1 MAINLDIRATVKGLN
16 NLLKVEKTMQ
26 KLSNTATSGF
36 ARATAQVRKMNGVLD
51 QNNKFLSRSAD
62 RVGFMAFQFTF
73 LEGIA
78 SRVLGM
84 IKRTFS
90 EIITEGADGIE
101 GMTRAVAQSG
111 IDFSGQTQD
120 SADAVK
126 LLNDALLD
134 LGGGKTIFNIQEVSE
149 AMREI
154 GKATDLTGTEME
166 KSNKLIGVTQQ
177 VLRLMT
183 IEEVQSDEAAKSLI
197 KTMNNFGLS
206 LNEAA
211 RVTDVLINVNQS
223 SAITLDELTRSFG
236 FASSQAVEFGLSVEE
251 TGALLGVLGNR
262 LGQGAGAA
270 GRNFR
275 QLLVGLKNNALNTSE
290 ALDFMGISILDNNQ
304 NIKPFIQYLDEVR
317 VAMDEAGQ
325 SSDAF
330 KIFLQKQMGL
340 EVRAAD
346 ALAKLTQA
354 TKEEIEAAVEAAK
367 SGDSKGLERLFGST
381 PQANIKKMNN
391 ALGALKVLF
400 VGGLAPA
407 IAQVA
412 EAINE
417 LVRDSG
423 LQEMAVQL
431 GQMLGDEVI
440 YNVKIL
446 ADEIKKLTKFFRE
459 NEWVLWTLIKGFT
472 IFIGLMIALLIIAS
486 VGKVVAAFTSLLLK
500 LSLVMGPGG
509 AAASSSAFT
518 AGLRAMVVPMLAII
532 AVFAG
537 IIIAA
542 LAFKNLIETLTDDIP
557 NDMQEMEIAT
567 SASLVAIGVAMAALI
582 GGPPAF
588 AAALVALAAV
598 AVVAWA
604 DQIGAIEDFEDAWD
618 KVWEKVEG
626 EDLSGLDTLLVTY
639 IAWTAGMNAA
649 TDTMGQNIGQNLA
662 ASIQKM
668 QDDFDNTDFAALW
681 AAFEAGNI
689 TEAFRIGGVIATN
702 ISDGL
707 SGVLSGFL
715 GLKTSE
721 ALEGLPT
728 SVVSEA
734 ELAGYKVGE
743 MLRDGFINGLTNNIQ
758 ELLYSAI
765 ERAMPELGPVITGL
779 LRGIGKGVEKQN
791 FLQGMKESGAD
802 IKPRDPNA
810 KEPIKI
816 GSDWFLPSEWAGS
829 SGGGEIVPN
838 NSTEQLT
845 HGNPF
850 ANIIEWTDET
860 LTDAEPMKKS
870 IIILGEETFPMMQES
885 FTTATTD
892 MDNLTVSSTLLKEG
906 TDLQSLASSGLSKAT
921 ITNTFATK
929 ILTAKEELLHD
940 VLNEATLQLAL
951 ETNQIVRL
959 QISTNNAALALQKM
973 AVEGTEA
980 ARRISTLRVSKSG
993 KFSMSGRQTTT
1004 TFSEI
1009 GSLQAEFGKIIAT
1022 EIGKAINIA
1031 DLKAAQAATVDVG
1044 GINITIE
1051 GNADEEVIDK
1061 LVAEFQEKLNKEI
1074 GNKNTVLVGRN

>member
-1 MAINLDIRATVKGLN
+1 MAINLDIIATVKGLQ
-16 NLLKVEKTMQ
+16 NLQKVEKTMQ
-26 KLSNTATSGF
+26 RLSKDAKRGF
-36 ARATAQVRKMNGVLD
+36 AGATAQIRKMNGSLAE
-51 QNNKFLSRSAD
+51 NNKFLSRSAD

-78 SRVLGM
+78 QRVLGN
-84 IKRTFS
+84 IKRFMQ
-90 EIITEGADGIE
+90 EVITEGAEGIE

-111 IDFSGQTQD
+111 IDFSGQTED
-120 SADAVK
+120 SAEAVK
-126 LLNDALLD
+126 FLNDALLD

-154 GKATDLTGTEME
+154 GKATDLTGTEMQ
-166 KSNKLIGVTQQ
+166 KSNKLIGVTKQ

-183 IEEVQSDEAAKSLI
+183 IEQVQSDEAAKSLI

-290 ALDFMGISILDNNQ
+290 ALDFMGVSILDNNK
-304 NIKPFIQYLDEVR
+304 NIKPFIQFLDEVR
-317 VAMDEAGQ
+317 GAMDEAGQ

-367 SGDSKGLERLFGST
+367 TGDSAALEKLFGST

-391 ALGALKVLF
+391 AIGTLKVLF

-407 IAQVA
+407 ITQVT
-412 EAINE
+412 EVVNE
-417 LVRDSG
+417 LVRDTG
-423 LQEMAVQL
+423 LQEMAVELGTIL
-431 GQMLGDEVI
+431 GQKLI
-440 YNVKIL
+440 PIVKVL
-446 ADEIKKLTKFFRE
+446 AKELKRLTQFFRE
-459 NEWVLWTLIKGFT
+459 HKTILDFLINGF
-472 IFIGLMIALLIIAS
+472 IVFIGLMVSLLIIAS

-509 AAASSSAFT
+509 AATATSGFT

-542 LAFKNLIETLTDDIP
+542 LAFKNLITVLTDDVP

-582 GGPPAF
+582 GGPAGL

-598 AVVAWA
+598 AVITWA
-604 DQIGAIEDFEDAWD
+604 DHIGALDAFQDKWDETMQIIED
-618 KVWEKVEG
+618 
-626 EDLSGLDTLLVTY
+626 EDLEGLDALLITFK
-639 IAWTAGMNAA
+639 AWTESMEAAGEV
-649 TDTMGQNIGQNLA
+649 MGENIGTNMTQWVLDF
-662 ASIQKM
+662 
-668 QDDFDNTDFAALW
+668 QDDLSNTDFGEMW
-681 AAFEAGNI
+681 AAFAEGNLDGAM
-689 TEAFRIGGVIATN
+689 TAAQKIAA
-702 ISDGL
+702 SL
-707 SGVLSGFL
+707 VASFFGFIV
-715 GLKTSE
+715 G
-721 ALEGLPT
+721 AEGLEKMTGKAITDLPT
-728 SVVSEA
+728 GVAEEA
-734 ELAGYKVGE
+734 AIAGALLGDK
-743 MLRDGFINGLTNNIQ
+743 LRQAFIDGFTKNLG
-758 ELLYSAI
+758 ESLLNALSTA
-765 ERAMPELGPVITGL
+765 LGPVLGPMITGII
-779 LRGIGKGVEKQN
+779 RGIGKGVNDTALRAGVNEAPDPESRFDGSPGINVDGDN
-791 FLQGMKESGAD
+791 FQPAPVNGT
-802 IKPRDPNA
+802 
-810 KEPIKI
+810 
-816 GSDWFLPSEWAGS
+816 
-829 SGGGEIVPN
+829 GEIVPN
-838 NSTEQLT
+838 NFVQQLIND
-845 HGNPF
+845 NPF
-850 ANIIEWTDET
+850 AGLIEWSDET
-860 LTDAEPMKKS
+860 LTDAEPLKES
-870 IIILGEETFPMMQES
+870 IIILGEETLPMMQETFEIS
-885 FTTATTD
+885 TADMTKLDESTNLLNASTNLQTSSTEDLTKTTD
-892 MDNLTVSSTLLKEG
+892 IN
-906 TDLQSLASSGLSKAT
+906 
-921 ITNTFATK
+921 TNAVK
-929 ILTAKEELLHD
+929 VLTAKERLLQTIVD
-940 VLNEATLQLAL
+940 EATLQLAL

-959 QISTNNAALALQKM
+959 QLSTNNAALAMQKM

-980 ARRISTLRVSKSG
+980 ARRLSTLRVSTSG

-1004 TFSEI
+1004 SFSNI
-1009 GSLQAEFGKIIAT
+1009 PSLQSEFADIIAT
-1022 EIGKAINIA
+1022 QIGEAINIGA
-1031 DLKAAQAATVDVG
+1031 LNQAQAATVDVG

-1051 GNADEEVIDK
+1051 GNADEEVVDR
-1061 LVAEFQEKLNKEI
+1061 LVAEFQDKLNKEI
-1074 GNKNTVLVGRN
+1074 GNKNTVLVGRT